1 MYPHVIS
8 TGKSVDLTRSHGFF
22 VRVRDRLINERDE
35 LFGLTPQS
43 YKTWHR
49 FRAVF
54 HADDLDPEITASR
67 ESVEESVA
75 AAQVREIAAV
85 VFVEAR
91 ARYEAWEASTKEAE
105 RSKREEG
112 RNPVSPRLVEIPI
125 ADTVSRF
132 GTQHSGA
139 EANSDWFYIDF
150 GGTPDPDLLKT
161 LYGPREGV
169 YSYRYEQLGVNERLV
184 KFRPVEKLFVLN
196 ENHPLVREYKDEDK
210 SSERLLQDFVTAE
223 ALLEVYLREAGVPI
237 RIIGELLEERD
248 KLIRSLARDQSY
260 SLTTIAEELRTAGDQ
275 QYDLEI
281 AVVAAARALGFIAKH
296 VSGAGLPDG
305 VARYIDN
312 NNKEIL
318 ITLEAKSSTGVPS
331 LAAIDFAGI
340 EEHMKK
346 ENALG
351 SLIVAP
357 SYPGQTRGDAA
368 SAANRAKEIG
378 CSCWTVQQLAQVVA
392 AAESR
397 EISAKD
403 ILNIVLRSFSPDEVT
418 KAVEKLLTEPEA
430 TATEVYTS
438 VVDAM
443 EELLK
448 RQLGKPLNVDMVLT
462 AVSGNRRVTA
472 EQIAQATRVVAKA
485 SRGLI
490 RLSAD
495 GSEINVLG
503 SFDEIRRRLGDLI
516 RAPVTARRMGSF
528 RENGPTS

>member
-1 MYPHVIS
+1 
-8 TGKSVDLTRSHGFF
+8 
-22 VRVRDRLINERDE
+22 VRDRLINERDE

-54 HADDLDPEITASR
+54 HADDLDAEITASR
-67 ESVEESVA
+67 ESVEESPAV
-75 AAQVREIAAV
+75 AQVREIAAL

-91 ARYEAWEASTKEAE
+91 ARYEAWETTTLETE
-105 RSKREEG
+105 RSKKEEG

-125 ADTVSRF
+125 ADTISRF

-139 EANSDWFYIDF
+139 EADSDWFYIDF
-150 GGTPDPDLLKT
+150 GVTPDPDLIKA

-169 YSYRYEQLGVNERLV
+169 YSYRYEGLGANERLV
-184 KFRPVEKLFVLN
+184 KFRPAEKLFILN

-223 ALLEVYLREAGVPI
+223 ALLEVYLREAGVPV

-248 KLIRSLARDQSY
+248 KLIRSLARDQIY
-260 SLTTIAEELRTAGDQ
+260 SLTSIAEELRAAADQ

-296 VSGAGLPDG
+296 VGGGGFPDG
-305 VARYIDN
+305 IARYIDN
-312 NNKEIL
+312 NNNETL
-318 ITLEAKSSTGVPS
+318 ITLEAKSSTGVPT

-346 ENALG
+346 EGAKG
-351 SLIVAP
+351 SLVVAP
-357 SYPGQTRGDAA
+357 SYPGSTKGDEA
-368 SAANRAKEIG
+368 SAANRAKAIG

-403 ILNIVLRSFSPDEVT
+403 VLGIILKRFSPDEVT
-418 KAVEKLLTEPEA
+418 SAVAKLLTEPEA

-443 EELLK
+443 EELLT

-462 AVSGNRRVTA
+462 AVSGSRRVTA
-472 EQIAQATRVVAKA
+472 EQIYQATRVVAKA
-485 SRGLI
+485 SKGLI
-490 RLSAD
+490 RLSVD

-503 SFDEIRRRLGDLI
+503 SFEEIRRRLGDLI
-516 RAPVTARRMGSF
+516 RAPITARRLGSF
-528 RENGPTS
+528 RENGLPE